1 MDPILA
7 DRRCRG
13 ASQLAQRFVQCLC
26 WLGALLT
33 TRNEYQLSLN
43 FFKSS
48 TPGVTRMTGDEA
60 MKHSLKA
67 LVLGSL
73 GLSML
78 PHALLAIEP
87 DVGLDTKPKTQ
98 SIPVD
103 RSCVQVPDSYRT
115 IGPLTVEEIEAES
128 LRDWDKKKQ
137 QEWKAFLRQLRT
149 GDKLFMYDEGCCTG
163 IVIVRKGCIVD
174 WFPTSES

>member
-1 MDPILA
+1 MLIQGNSVARPI
-7 DRRCRG
+7 
-13 ASQLAQRFVQCLC
+13 
-26 WLGALLT
+26 
-33 TRNEYQLSLN
+33 N
-43 FFKSS
+43 SS
-48 TPGVTRMTGDEA
+48 NAELDGCYKGDWEEA
-60 MKHSLKA
+60 MKHSLKV

-87 DVGLDTKPKTQ
+87 DVGLDTKPKVQ
-98 SIPVD
+98 STPVD

-137 QEWKAFLRQLRT
+137 QEWQAFLRQLRT
-149 GDKLFMYDEGCCTG
+149 GDKLFIYDEGCCTG
-163 IVIVRKGCIVD
+163 IIIVRKGCIVD
-174 WFPTSES
+174 WFPSS